1 MTDEAEDP
9 RRLGLA
15 VLGLVV
21 AGIAVRLW
29 LAGHF
34 YGFLSG
40 DDLEVVEGA
49 AKFALGLEYQPW
61 SLRCLFHPVVLVG
74 PVLRAVDV
82 SGAASDPLAVAFWA
96 SLPTIL
102 ASSAT
107 IWLTFRLGPR
117 LGLSLRES
125 FLAAFFYA
133 IHWLPLGYGSTQ
145 FPRPISTMFFVL
157 ALLLASSSRGAL
169 VSAGG
174 LLVGAAFAV
183 RFSEG
188 VLALPFLAVVWWRHR
203 SWSAL
208 ALAMS
213 GGLVGAVLFVG
224 VTDWLTWGRPFASLS
239 EYFRIMSGDARP
251 PSPRS
256 DKPWFWYGTSILQW
270 AGPVSVV
277 LAASAIAFRRAARRP
292 LLLLTMIVL
301 GYSLFAY
308 KAYRY
313 MQAAVPLLALL
324 MGLGAA
330 HLLSSRSRVS
340 RAAGWILLALAP
352 LWGIERTRTLMHEK
366 SRSAVDA
373 GLWMKTLAPRRVLL
387 EQQWAYGGSLTFGNG
402 VEIRDQTPM
411 RPLGLDGAE
420 LAGVDAAAFY
430 ERDLGDSDREV
441 LGTAGFRPVFRVEGR
456 PKTVVVFA
464 GSP

>member
-1 MTDEAEDP
+1 MQPGMRWASSIS
-9 RRLGLA
+9 RGR
-15 VLGLVV
+15 
-21 AGIAVRLW
+21 
-29 LAGHF
+29 
-34 YGFLSG
+34 Y
-40 DDLEVVEGA
+40 A
-49 AKFALGLEYQPW
+49 ASFIPSCSCA
-61 SLRCLFHPVVLVG
+61 

-82 SGAASDPLAVAFWA
+82 FGAARDPLAVAFWA
-96 SLPTIL
+96 ALPTIL

-107 IWLTFRLGPR
+107 VWLIFRLGPR
-117 LGLSLRES
+117 LGLSVRES

-145 FPRPISTMFFVL
+145 FPRPISTMLFVL
-157 ALLLASSSRGAL
+157 ALLLASSSRGAF
-169 VSAGG
+169 VAAGG

-188 VLALPFLAVVWWRHR
+188 VLALPFLAAVWWRHR
-203 SWSAL
+203 RWSAL

-270 AGPVSVV
+270 AGPVAVV
-277 LAASAIAFRRAARRP
+277 LAAFAIAFRRAARRP

-313 MQAAVPLLALL
+313 MQAAVPFLAML
-324 MGLGAA
+324 MGVGCA
-330 HLLSSRSRVS
+330 HLLSSRPRVA
-340 RAAGWILLALAP
+340 RATGWILLALAP
-352 LWGIERTRTLMHEK
+352 VWGIERTMTLMQEK

-373 GLWMKTLAPRRVLL
+373 GLGMKALSPRRVLL
-387 EQQWAYGGSLTFGNG
+387 EQVWAYGGPLTFGNG
-402 VEIRDQTPM
+402 VEIRDMAPA
-411 RPLGLDGAE
+411 RPLGLDGAALE
-420 LAGVDAAAFY
+420 GVEAAAFY
-430 ERDLGDSDREV
+430 ERDLGPSDLRTLES
-441 LGTAGFRPVFRVEGR
+441 AGFRPAFRVKPR
-456 PKTVVVFA
+456 PKTVVVYRR
-464 GSP
+464 SP